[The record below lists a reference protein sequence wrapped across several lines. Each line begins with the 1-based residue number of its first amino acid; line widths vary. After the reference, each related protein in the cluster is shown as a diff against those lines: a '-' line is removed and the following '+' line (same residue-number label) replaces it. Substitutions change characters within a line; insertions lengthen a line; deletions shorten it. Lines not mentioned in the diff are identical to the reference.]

1 LDKQKALA
9 QVEGKIMKA
18 TKLPNGDLLIPARA
32 ETDGVIGDGMIR
44 ISEGHSDYKKWLDF
58 IEKKDKEA

>member
-1 LDKQKALA
+1 
-9 QVEGKIMKA
+9 MKA